1 MSYLDTLHRTT
12 FPIDSD
18 YHSMDTVGRGSA
30 MSIQTRH
37 MIDFVARTN
46 EKKGSVFVI
55 PLTNLLSSSKLMT
68 TLHLLFCLVR
78 SADKLNFT
86 RQSASMSSIT
96 RDFRFVI
103 YFLFYSLSLTSNM
116 MSSRDRRTQ

>member
-1 MSYLDTLHRTT
+1 
-12 FPIDSD
+12 
-18 YHSMDTVGRGSA
+18 

-37 MIDFVARTN
+37 MIDFVARTT